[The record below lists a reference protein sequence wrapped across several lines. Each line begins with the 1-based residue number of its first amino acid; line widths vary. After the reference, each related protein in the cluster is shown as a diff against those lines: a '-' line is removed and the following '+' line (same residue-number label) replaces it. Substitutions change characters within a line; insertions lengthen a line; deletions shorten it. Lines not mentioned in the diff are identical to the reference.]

1 MLSYIY
7 FAHLT
12 AAIVTI
18 TLCFTDEINSFLLI
32 AKILDLPTILRLSKR
47 SKELKPVKLEEVF
60 LKQFLL
66 YKSYTKAYIFTKKSF
81 LQTLKSN
88 KKTKE

>member
-1 MLSYIY
+1 MLFYIY

-18 TLCFTDEINSFLLI
+18 TLCFTDEINPYSLI
-32 AKILDLPTILRLSKR
+32 AKILNSPAILRLSKR
-47 SKELKPVKLEEVF
+47 SKELKLVKLEEVF

-66 YKSYTKAYIFTKKSF
+66 
-81 LQTLKSN
+81 
-88 KKTKE
+88 